1 MKRHTPSPAT
11 AGHFSARSLRVAA
24 ALVLPLGLLS
34 ACSVSLSSPQSQESP
49 GEAAQATPSVSVS
62 VGTDGVSVNDGS
74 TSVSVGSGGVS
85 VTDGST
91 GGSGGSGNGSSG
103 GSGNGG
109 SAPANPG
116 TATDCSW
123 LDQYVSPHEAV
134 NVGSDTYMITQANE
148 TIRIAN
154 DLRTLT
160 VSGGNADVVVTNAD
174 NVIING
180 ANAYVYVCNVGSVTI
195 NSGVGNATVIWGP
208 GVTPVVQDF
217 GSNTETHAY
226 RP

>member
-1 MKRHTPSPAT
+1 MKRHTPSLAT

-91 GGSGGSGNGSSG
+91 GGSGNGSSG

>member
-11 AGHFSARSLRVAA
+11 AGRISSRSLRVAA

-74 TSVSVGSGGVS
+74 TSVSVGADGVS
-85 VTDGST
+85 VTDGGN
-91 GGSGGSGNGSSG
+91 GGSGSGSSGNG
-103 GSGNGG
+103 GSGG

-116 TATDCSW
+116 TASDCSW
-123 LDQYVSPHEAV
+123 LDDEISPHHAV
-134 NVGSDTYMITQANE
+134 NVGSDTYMVTQQNE

-160 VSGGNADVVVTNAD
+160 VSGGNADVVVMNVD

-180 ANAYVYVCNVGSVTI
+180 TNADVYVCNVGSVTI
-195 NSGVGNATVIWGP
+195 NSGVHNASVVWSP

-217 GSNTETHAY
+217 GINSETHAHDHDS
-226 RP
+226 

>member
-11 AGHFSARSLRVAA
+11 AGRLSTRSLRVAA

-34 ACSVSLSSPQSQESP
+34 ACSVSLSSPQSQDSP

-91 GGSGGSGNGSSG
+91 GGSGNGSSG
-103 GSGNGG
+103 GSGG

>member
-1 MKRHTPSPAT
+1 M
-11 AGHFSARSLRVAA
+11 
-24 ALVLPLGLLS
+24 
-34 ACSVSLSSPQSQESP
+34 
-49 GEAAQATPSVSVS
+49 
-62 VGTDGVSVNDGS
+62 
-74 TSVSVGSGGVS
+74 
-85 VTDGST
+85 
-91 GGSGGSGNGSSG
+91 
-103 GSGNGG
+103 
-109 SAPANPG
+109 
-116 TATDCSW
+116 
-123 LDQYVSPHEAV
+123 

-180 ANAYVYVCNVGSVTI
+180 ANAYVYVCNVG
-195 NSGVGNATVIWGP
+195 
-208 GVTPVVQDF
+208 VTPVVQDF